1 MQDEYGRPLSDDG
14 QWVWDGSAWRS
25 TGGGAAPQDPATTGY
40 EPTQV
45 APRDYGPQSGTQ
57 ASYGGAPSGP
67 QDYYAR
73 PGQASY
79 PGGPVGPG
87 GPGLPPPPTPWWKR
101 PVTII
106 GALLVLS
113 AVLVTVIL
121 LTRGDNDSTATPS
134 ASVTP
139 SVSPSVSPSAAP
151 TTDPP
156 TPAPTTPSPVD
167 TPTPSPSRTPLVPAQ
182 VEPGIY
188 DCTQAGQATGQTIS
202 FSGLAYTTN
211 TGAVG
216 TYTYTRSTGAI
227 SFTGGD
233 LGPYTGTYN
242 ASGPSLDLQA
252 SGVQLH
258 CAQ

>member
-25 TGGGAAPQDPATTGY
+25 TGAAPQGPSTTGY

-67 QDYYAR
+67 QDYFAR
-73 PGQASY
+73 PGQAPY

-121 LTRGDNDSTATPS
+121 LTRGGNDSNATP
-134 ASVTP
+134 AP

-151 TTDPP
+151 TTD
-156 TPAPTTPSPVD
+156 TPNPSPTTPSPSAVD
-167 TPTPSPSRTPLVPAQ
+167 TPTPTPTRTPLVPAE

-188 DCTQAGQATGQTIS
+188 DCTQDGQSTGGTIS

-233 LGPYTGTYN
+233 LGPYTGIYN
-242 ASGPSLDLQA
+242 PSGPSLDLQA
-252 SGVQLH
+252 SGVSLH

>member
-25 TGGGAAPQDPATTGY
+25 TARGAGGAAPAEPATTGY

-45 APRDYGPQSGTQ
+45 APREYGPTSSQG
-57 ASYGGAPSGP
+57 AYPGAPSGP
-67 QDYYAR
+67 QDYFTR
-73 PGQASY
+73 QPGPY
-79 PGGPVGPG
+79 GPGAPVGPG

-101 PVTII
+101 PVVII

-113 AVLVTVIL
+113 AVLVTIIL
-121 LTRGDNDSTATPS
+121 LTRKDSDDSVATPS
-134 ASVTP
+134 PSVTVTP
-139 SVSPSVSPSAAP
+139 SVAP
-151 TTDPP
+151 TTD
-156 TPAPTTPSPVD
+156 APTPSPTSASPSAVD
-167 TPTPSPSRTPLVPAQ
+167 TPTPTPSASPSGPAE

-188 DCTQAGQATGQTIS
+188 DCTQDGQSTGGTIS
-202 FSGLAYTTN
+202 FAGVTYTTN

-216 TYTYTRSTGAI
+216 TYRYNPSTGAI

-233 LGPYTGTYN
+233 LQPYTGIYN
-242 ASGPSLDLQA
+242 PSGPSMDLQTQ
-252 SGVQLH
+252 GVSLH

>member
-14 QWVWDGSAWRS
+14 QWVWDGAAWQS
-25 TGGGAAPQDPATTGY
+25 TGAPRDPATTGY

-45 APRDYGPQSGTQ
+45 APIDSRPQSGTQ
-57 ASYGGAPSGP
+57 EAYGGAPAGP
-67 QDYYAR
+67 QDYFAG
-73 PGQASY
+73 PGQAPY

-87 GPGLPPPPTPWWKR
+87 GRALPPPTPWWKR

-113 AVLVTVIL
+113 AVLVTIL
-121 LTRGDNDSTATPS
+121 LLTGGSEKSNATP
-134 ASVTP
+134 TP
-139 SVSPSVSPSAAP
+139 SVAPSITPSVAP

-156 TPAPTTPSPVD
+156 TPSPTTAS
-167 TPTPSPSRTPLVPAQ
+167 PSPSATPRPTRTALVPDQ

-188 DCTQAGQATGQTIS
+188 DCTQGGQATGQTIS
-202 FSGLAYTTN
+202 FAGLSYTTN

-216 TYTYTRSTGAI
+216 TYSYRRATGAI

-233 LGPYTGTYN
+233 LGPFAGTYN
-242 ASGPSLDLQA
+242 PAGPSLDLAA
-252 SGVQLH
+252 SSVSMH